1 MCVFSVCVQACMS
14 EVCAG
19 LSECTL
25 AVCLRGCVYAH
36 VCLHDGGGG
45 RAWIKHTR
53 STSERLGGPSPA
65 PMATHVNPTNQKIGQ
80 WNTTHSHTQTDI
92 HTCTSINSKNHSLPV
107 APVPCRPSA
116 THVQHR
122 HAHLPSEQTRPLDWN
137 NRIKNGAERKSDTSP
152 PPLPSLYDPLPPF
165 PACYLV
171 STPKKLLLWS
181 SGAALVRDVARAKIT
196 PAVVSTAPHTTVAVR
211 ETHTENNF

>member
-137 NRIKNGAERKSDTSP
+137 NRIKNGAERKSDTYP
-152 PPLPSLYDPLPPF
+152 PPSLPIRPFAPLPCMLPRIYAKKTSALELGSCSCQRRSPCKDYAGCGF
-165 PACYLV
+165 H
-171 STPKKLLLWS
+171 STPHNS
-181 SGAALVRDVARAKIT
+181 SSERN
-196 PAVVSTAPHTTVAVR
+196 
-211 ETHTENNF
+211 TH